1 MPLWSSLRATKTPP
15 RRPLMSDVLRLDDFP
30 YNGPPAR
37 LHEGLDVSF
46 QDVPYLVVPAL
57 TNRPIVHLAVD
68 CEGVEWHM
76 SSSTRIYARTRCGM
90 QVYAD
95 RRCMS
100 WTAPC
105 KRCFPD
111 GES

>member
-1 MPLWSSLRATKTPP
+1 
-15 RRPLMSDVLRLDDFP
+15 MSVLSDFP
-30 YNGPPAR
+30 YNGPPIR

-57 TNRPIVHLAVD
+57 TNRPLVHLAVD

-95 RRCMS
+95 RRCTRRHLLS
-100 WTAPC
+100 RARTL
-105 KRCFPD
+105 RFY
-111 GES
+111 G